1 MNTRIKDW
9 LQTHDTTMLLSLF
22 LWLCALPLILLLT
35 VPFFGWE
42 SGIFIAAVALVGLT
56 LVCYALCY
64 FPKIAPHQ
72 GDTKNVTRSG
82 LR

>member
-1 MNTRIKDW
+1 MRTRFMDW

-42 SGIFIAAVALVGLT
+42 LGIFIAAIALVGLT

-64 FPKIAPHQ
+64 FPKIAPNQ
-72 GDTKNVTRSG
+72 EEKPNVKGPS